1 MSAAPDHERW
11 SEDIGAYVLGAL
23 PDREREGFERHLAIC
38 PECRREVDELSLAVE
53 ALPAGAPP
61 VTPPPELKSRIMAV
75 VDAEAALLAAAGS
88 RADAP
93 EAAPAKPPPRER
105 RGGFFARRFT
115 LRPAF
120 ALVAC
125 VALLAVGA
133 VGGVLAGGGGNETRT
148 VTAQVAGAAQGAQA
162 KLVVGEHGSELVM
175 TNFPQPP
182 AGRVYQVWTQK
193 PGQNPQPTD
202 VLWTPLADGSATV
215 SVPGSLDGVKSVLV
229 STEPRGG
236 SAAPTTMPVMS
247 ASLS

>member
-1 MSAAPDHERW
+1 MSAAPDHDRW

-23 PDREREGFERHLAIC
+23 PDREREGFERHLAAC
-38 PECRREVDELSLAVE
+38 PQCRREVEELAIAAE
-53 ALPAGAPP
+53 ALPASAPP

-75 VDAEAALLAAAGS
+75 VDAEAALLAAVGGG
-88 RADAP
+88 ADHP
-93 EAAPAKPPPRER
+93 EAAAEPPPRER

-120 ALVAC
+120 ALAAC
-125 VALLAVGA
+125 AMLLAVGV
-133 VGGVLAGGGGNETRT
+133 VGGVLASGGSDTRT
-148 VTAQVAGAAQGAQA
+148 VTAQVAGPAQGAQA
-162 KLVVGEHGSELVM
+162 KLVVGENGSQLVM

-202 VLWTPLADGSATV
+202 VLWTPLSDGSATV

-236 SAAPTTMPVMS
+236 SAAPTSMPVLN

>member
-1 MSAAPDHERW
+1 VSAAPDHERW

-23 PDREREGFERHLAIC
+23 PEAEREGFERHLATC
-38 PECRREVDELSLAVE
+38 PECRREVEELSIAVD

-88 RADAP
+88 RADQP
-93 EAAPAKPPPRER
+93 ETATAEPPPPRER
-105 RGGFFARRFT
+105 RRGLFARRFM

-120 ALVAC
+120 ALAAC
-125 VALLAVGA
+125 VLLLAVGV
-133 VGGVLAGGGGNETRT
+133 VGGVLAGGGSDTRT
-148 VTAQVAGAAQGAQA
+148 VTAQVAGPAQGAQA
-162 KLVVGEHGSELVM
+162 KLVVGDHGSELVM

-182 AGRVYQVWTQK
+182 AGRVYQVWTQR
-193 PGQNPQPTD
+193 PGQNPQPTN

-215 SVPGSLDGVKSVLV
+215 SVPGSLHGVKSVLV
-229 STEPRGG
+229 SSEPRGG
-236 SAAPTTMPVMS
+236 SAAPTSMPVLS

>member
-1 MSAAPDHERW
+1 MSAAPDHDRW

-53 ALPAGAPP
+53 ALPAGATP

-75 VDAEAALLAAAGS
+75 VDAEAALLAA
-88 RADAP
+88 
-93 EAAPAKPPPRER
+93 EPPPRER

-125 VALLAVGA
+125 VALLAVGV
-133 VGGVLAGGGGNETRT
+133 VGGVLAGGGSETRT

-193 PGQNPQPTD
+193 PGQNPQPTN

-215 SVPGSLDGVKSVLV
+215 SVPGSLNGVKSVLV
-229 STEPRGG
+229 SSEPRGG
-236 SAAPTTMPVMS
+236 SAAPTSMPVLN